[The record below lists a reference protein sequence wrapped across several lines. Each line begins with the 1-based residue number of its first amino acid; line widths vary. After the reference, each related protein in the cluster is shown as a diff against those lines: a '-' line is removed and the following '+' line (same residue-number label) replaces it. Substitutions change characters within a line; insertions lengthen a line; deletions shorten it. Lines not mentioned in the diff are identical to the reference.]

1 MNNRENA
8 VSNANNLLKR
18 IDESFFFVVDADG
31 QQQLNKLLEDC
42 RAEIERLSKPYVPM
56 TDVERNEMMAVW
68 HENADLPPMIQY
80 IEATV
85 IKRAGLRIKHD

>member
-1 MNNRENA
+1 MNNE
-8 VSNANNLLKR
+8 LLKR
-18 IDESFFFVVDADG
+18 IDAALYDDANPY
-31 QQQLNKLLEDC
+31 QALRDC

-85 IKRAGLRIKHD
+85 IKRAGLEIKHG